1 MRVAAAVE
9 ALKLECEL
17 VSEVVLGLDEAQFGT
32 PTRCA
37 AWNVKE
43 LLAHMYRDVERTI
56 VGLHEEAPGKPDTD
70 AVTYWRSYDPKADAP
85 SIADRAK
92 LRAASYGSG
101 HELAVAWDDM
111 WRRSYDLA
119 MGQPPLRP
127 ILTWGPILT
136 LDDFLTTRTVEIA
149 VHGLDMADALGLDGW
164 ATQEAVGVTTTVLEG
179 ILGESP
185 SPDLG
190 WGPLTFIEKG
200 TGRQQLTHGEQEILG
215 RLAGRFPLLS

>member
-1 MRVAAAVE
+1 MRIPAALE

-17 VSEVVLGLDEAQFGT
+17 VSDVALGLDEAQFGT

-37 AWNVKE
+37 AWNAKE

-85 SIADRAK
+85 NIADRAK

-101 HELAVAWDDM
+101 HELAVVWDDM
-111 WRRSYDLA
+111 WKRSYELA
-119 MGQPPLRP
+119 VGQPPMRP

-136 LDDFLTTRTVEIA
+136 LEDFLTTRVVEIT
-149 VHGLDMADALGLDGW
+149 VHGMDMADALGRDTW
-164 ATQEAVGVTTTVLEG
+164 ATEEAVDMTTGVLRG
-179 ILGESP
+179 ILGEEP
-185 SPDLG
+185 MPDLG
-190 WGPLTFIEKG
+190 WGDLTFIEKG
-200 TGRQQLTHGEQEILG
+200 TGRQPLTHGEHEILG
-215 RLAGRFPLLS
+215 TLAAKFPLLA